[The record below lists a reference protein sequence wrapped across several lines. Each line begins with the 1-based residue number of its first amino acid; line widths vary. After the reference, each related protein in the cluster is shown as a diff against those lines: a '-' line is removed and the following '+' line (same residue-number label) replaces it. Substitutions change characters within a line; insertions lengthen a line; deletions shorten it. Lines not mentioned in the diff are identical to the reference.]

1 MERRGFLEG
10 IAAAPAAAAAAQ
22 QTYAQRTRGLPKL
35 TIKQVYPIL
44 TSAGGRYQWV
54 IVKVI
59 TSEPGLYGIGSA
71 SNVHQAFTVA
81 ASIEKHMAPFWVGRD
96 VDRIDDIWYATNY
109 RNYRRSD
116 TILNNALSGL
126 DMALWDIK
134 GKRAGMPVYDLLG
147 GKVRD
152 AVPCY
157 GHADGRSMDEVA
169 DGVKSFMDRGFRHVR
184 AQMGGYGGGGMIP
197 PGQGRRIKGG
207 FAGPAFDEEQY
218 VDAIPKL
225 FEHLRV
231 KLGKDVKLIHD
242 VHEHLSPAMAVE
254 LARRMEPYRM
264 FFVEDILPP
273 ELVQW
278 YRNIKQVTSTPM
290 AMGEIFTNPQEWV
303 PCITERIID
312 FARHRISTVGGIT
325 PARKIAA
332 LCEAF
337 GVRTAWQEG
346 GDNDPVNFA
355 AACHIDLSSSAFG
368 VQEENRWPELV
379 HEMLPGTPKLPDG
392 YAYVNEAPG
401 LGIDINET
409 MARKYPMEPP
419 PGREDGFTVRAIDG
433 SLVRP

>member
-1 MERRGFLEG
+1 M
-10 IAAAPAAAAAAQ
+10 APAAAAAADQ
-22 QTYAQRTRGLPKL
+22 AADQAEATYAKCTAGLSKV
-35 TIKQVYPIL
+35 TIRKVYPIL

-54 IVKVI
+54 IVKVL

-81 ASIEKHMAPFWVGRD
+81 AAIEKHLAPFWEGRD
-96 VDRIDDIWYATNY
+96 VDRIEDIWYATTY

-116 TILNNALSGL
+116 TVLNNALSGL

-134 GKRAGMPVYDLLG
+134 GKRAGMPVYAMLG

-157 GHADGRSMDEVA
+157 GHADGRSMDEVT
-169 DGVKSFMDRGFRHVR
+169 DNVKGFLDRGYRHVR
-184 AQMGGYGGGGMIP
+184 AQMGGYGGGGMIA
-197 PGQGRRIKGG
+197 PGQGRRPKGG
-207 FAGPAFDEEQY
+207 FNGPAFDEEQY
-218 VDAIPKL
+218 IEAIPKL
-225 FEHLRV
+225 FENIRV

-242 VHEHLSPAMAVE
+242 VHEHLTPSTAVE
-254 LARRMEPYRM
+254 FAKRMEPYRM
-264 FFVEDILPP
+264 FYVEDILPP

-312 FARHRISTVGGIT
+312 FARHRISTIGGIT
-325 PARKIAA
+325 AGRKVAT
-332 LCEAF
+332 LCETF

-355 AACHIDLSSSAFG
+355 AACHIDLASSAFG
-368 VQEENRWPELV
+368 IQEDNRWPDLV
-379 HEMLPGTPKLPDG
+379 HEILPGTPKLPDG

-401 LGIDINET
+401 LGIDINEE

-419 PGREDGFTVRAIDG
+419 PGREDGFTVRGIDG